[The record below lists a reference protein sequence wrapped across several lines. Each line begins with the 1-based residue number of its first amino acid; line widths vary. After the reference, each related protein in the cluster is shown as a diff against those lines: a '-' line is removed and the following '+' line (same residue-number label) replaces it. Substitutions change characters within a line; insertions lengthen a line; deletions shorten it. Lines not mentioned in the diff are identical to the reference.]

1 MGLEPSWSGQISNPS
16 CICSIPSSCN
26 KALTLYHTNFAVHH
40 PASWLDSLPDTKYTT
55 VCENDKTCT
64 VCIHSKPQG
73 NGHTLMAYVTVCCYS
88 RSLAKLVLQQYTVTA
103 AKRVVS
109 GKQFGLYSLFC
120 AKICVTSH
128 GLLQCAWYVEFAFLC
143 DLRQ

>member
-1 MGLEPSWSGQISNPS
+1 
-16 CICSIPSSCN
+16 
-26 KALTLYHTNFAVHH
+26 
-40 PASWLDSLPDTKYTT
+40 
-55 VCENDKTCT
+55 
-64 VCIHSKPQG
+64 
-73 NGHTLMAYVTVCCYS
+73 MAYVTVCCYS

-128 GLLQCAWYVEFAFLC
+128 GFCNVPGMWSLHFFATC
-143 DLRQ
+143 DSDA